1 MKCLFLRTFNKEYS
15 QGFILFVRSKS
26 LLSNRFVQLSH
37 TNGDSNILII
47 LRCSY
52 KIKALRKAKYCVKSV
67 RIRSFSGAYFPAF
80 GLIRRDSPY
89 NLYLSVLSANAGKY
103 GPEKLRIRTLFTQ
116 CKSYQCPV
124 VRLIKFIQVWIFPI
138 FWNHLNLCLDMF
150 LYLFLQT
157 WRSPEEIFISSKGN
171 I

>member
-26 LLSNRFVQLSH
+26 LLSNRFVKLSH

-52 KIKALRKAKYCVKSV
+52 RIKALRKAKYCVKSV

-80 GLIRRDSPY
+80 GPNTERY
-89 NLYLSVLSANAGKY
+89 TVYSVSLRFQSECG
-103 GPEKLRIRTLFTQ
+103 EIWTRKLRIRTLFTQ

-124 VRLIKFIQVWIFPI
+124 VPLIKFIQV
-138 FWNHLNLCLDMF
+138 
-150 LYLFLQT
+150 
-157 WRSPEEIFISSKGN
+157 
-171 I
+171 

>member
-1 MKCLFLRTFNKEYS
+1 MKCLFLRTFSKEYS

-80 GLIRRDSPY
+80 GPNTERFTIY
-89 NLYLSVLSANAGKY
+89 SVSLRFQCECGK
-103 GPEKLRIRTLFTQ
+103 IRTRKTSNTDSFYTVQILSMPG
-116 CKSYQCPV
+116 CSV
-124 VRLIKFIQVWIFPI
+124 
-138 FWNHLNLCLDMF
+138 N
-150 LYLFLQT
+150 
-157 WRSPEEIFISSKGN
+157 
-171 I
+171 